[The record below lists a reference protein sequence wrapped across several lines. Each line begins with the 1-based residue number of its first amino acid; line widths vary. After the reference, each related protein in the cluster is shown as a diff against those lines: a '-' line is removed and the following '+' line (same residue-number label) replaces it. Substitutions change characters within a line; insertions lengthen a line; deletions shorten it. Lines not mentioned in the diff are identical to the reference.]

1 MRFLPYQ
8 RLTLVSALPP
18 KDLMERLR
26 ASTGE
31 WAASWSLVNQPK
43 TYTGS
48 VSEDHFKI
56 QRQISYRNSFN
67 PQLIGRVH
75 VHGNLTTIE
84 LTLRLHPFVSM
95 FMGVWCG
102 GLLLFVIGDLG
113 SAIRTGDMHPTLL
126 IPMVMLVFGYGMST
140 VFFHVERSKAVNELS
155 TLLQATQV

>member
-1 MRFLPYQ
+1 
-8 RLTLVSALPP
+8 
-18 KDLMERLR
+18 MERLR